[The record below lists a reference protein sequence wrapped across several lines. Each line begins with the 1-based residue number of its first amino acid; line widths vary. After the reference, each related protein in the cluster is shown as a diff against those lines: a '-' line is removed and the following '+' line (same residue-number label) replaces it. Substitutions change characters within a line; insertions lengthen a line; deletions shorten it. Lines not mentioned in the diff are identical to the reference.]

1 MRKGASQ
8 WTTAARDPAKTDTQV
23 GCGPATQVG
32 CERDTKVVGR
42 PGALSSPRGGWRG
55 RPVKGKERPAR
66 WRERAARQ
74 GQAAPREVAGEG
86 HAEGASSP
94 PRGGWR
100 GRPVRGKQPPARWRE
115 RAAGQ
120 WQAAPREV
128 AGEGHAEGGGQQRQR
143 RLPQTSAAAAVL
155 SVWQAATALPLI
167 DKVNEWKMVN
177 ETSKSTDQE
186 PTLPNNV
193 RR

>member
-1 MRKGASQ
+1 MDNSRPRPRKKRTRKWG
-8 WTTAARDPAKTDTQV
+8 
-23 GCGPATQVG
+23 
-32 CERDTKVVGR
+32 VGR
-42 PGALSSPRGGWRG
+42 PRKWGE
-55 RPVKGKERPAR
+55 KGTRKWSAGQGHS
-66 WRERAARQ
+66 AAH
-74 GQAAPREVAGEG
+74 EEAGEG
-86 HAEGASSP
+86 GRSRAKSAP
-94 PRGGWR
+94 QGGGR

-128 AGEGHAEGGGQQRQR
+128 AGEGHAEGGGQQRQG
-143 RLPQTSAAAAVL
+143 RLSQTSAAAAVL

-177 ETSKSTDQE
+177 ERSKSTDQE